1 MTVECQK
8 TCAPSINPGKKQLMG
23 EVLTERILGAVSD
36 LPSMPQAVH
45 KAREVMGNP
54 NSSFKDLAIVFVTD
68 QAIATRVLK
77 LANSA
82 HYGLSKR
89 VSSIQQAS
97 VVLGYKILAELV
109 TLAST
114 SKLMG
119 ETLKGYGL
127 KAGDLWKHSL
137 AVAFGARLIAKK
149 SNPALSDDVFAA
161 GLIHDAGKLVLD
173 EYICE
178 RKQAFEDF
186 MAGGDQSFL
195 TAEKEIL
202 GVDHGEIASEVC
214 QKWNIP
220 EHLAIAIRYHHYPSR
235 SHGNELAYILHVA
248 DAIALRSEV
257 EAGIDA
263 LSYEMDDSALEFL
276 GLEEDLNAI
285 MSQVVASV
293 QKTMKTL
300 SA

>member
-1 MTVECQK
+1 
-8 TCAPSINPGKKQLMG
+8 
-23 EVLTERILGAVSD
+23 
-36 LPSMPQAVH
+36 MPQAAY
-45 KAREVMGNP
+45 KAREVLGNP
-54 NSSFKDLAIVFVTD
+54 TSSFKDLAIVFVTD
-68 QAIATRVLK
+68 QAMATRVLK

-82 HYGLSKR
+82 YYGLSKR

-97 VVLGYKILAELV
+97 VVLGYKTLAELV

-127 KAGDLWKHSL
+127 EAGGLWKHSL
-137 AVAFGARLIAKK
+137 AVAFGARLIAQKN
-149 SNPALSDDVFAA
+149 NPKLSDDVFAA

-173 EYICE
+173 EYVCE

-186 MAGGDQSFL
+186 TAGGDQSFL

-220 EHLAIAIRYHHYPSR
+220 EHLAIAIRYHHYPSQ
-235 SHGNELAYILHVA
+235 SQGNELAYLLHVA
-248 DAIALRSEV
+248 DAIALRSEL
-257 EAGIDA
+257 EADIDA
-263 LSYEMDDSALEFL
+263 LSYEMEDGALEFL
-276 GLEEDLNAI
+276 GLEEDLNKI
-285 MSQVVASV
+285 MSQMVASV
-293 QKTMKTL
+293 EKTMRTL